1 MALLNLLEW
10 CFEDAW
16 ICKLVLVC
24 LKDSTCNYV
33 LQVFKVSS
41 AENMKDLYCL
51 YTQPTVHSTQY
62 TIHSTKYKVQSTQP
76 TVQTHIQLKQSNRLY
91 GCIKNYLFLLINL
104 ICGHQG
110 LL

>member
-1 MALLNLLEW
+1 MALLNLLGKNSA
-10 CFEDAW
+10 FEAAW

-51 YTQPTVHSTQY
+51 YTQPQY
-62 TIHSTKYKVQSTQP
+62 TIHSTKYKVHSPQYKLTY
-76 TVQTHIQLKQSNRLY
+76 N
-91 GCIKNYLFLLINL
+91 
-104 ICGHQG
+104 
-110 LL
+110 